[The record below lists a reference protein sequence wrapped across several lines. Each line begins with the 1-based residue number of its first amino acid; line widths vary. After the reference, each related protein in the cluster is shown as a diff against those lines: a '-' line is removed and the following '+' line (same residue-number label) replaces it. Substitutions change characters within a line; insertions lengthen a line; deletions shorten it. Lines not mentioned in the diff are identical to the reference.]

1 MKWPELPT
9 GENKPPWGALFG
21 AASMAY
27 LFVAAYRAD
36 AAPAEWL
43 WTGLVFACFLVLYA
57 IGVVFWSQRRIVLR
71 VCIGLALLGAA
82 FTAYRPSGII
92 FFVYIAALGP
102 FAAGGRIGG
111 SAAIVLLAALAL
123 LAQWHLFWPPAPFP
137 YVFATVSI
145 VLGAALT
152 VVARQRAALAR
163 FHKTAERERIARDLH
178 DILGHTLSVVILKS
192 DLAVRLVEQDAQRAR
207 KEIEEVERISRQ
219 ALAEVR
225 EAIAGYRS
233 GDLRAEFERAGVTLA
248 TAGIAVDGDCE
259 PSNMPAAHERALALV
274 LREAVTNV
282 IRHAR
287 ASRCHMNFSFADGGY
302 RLEVG
307 DDGRGGALQEGMGM
321 QGIRERVRALGGT
334 ATWRAASPRG
344 TTLVVTVPAA
354 GAST

>member
-27 LFVAAYRAD
+27 ILVDPYRAD

-43 WTGLVFACFLVLYA
+43 WTGLAFACFLVLYA

-71 VCIGLALLGAA
+71 VCIGLALLGVA
-82 FTAYRPSGII
+82 FAAYRPSGII

-102 FAAGGRIGG
+102 FAAGGRIGA
-111 SAAIVLLAALAL
+111 SAAIVLLAALAI
-123 LAQWHLFWPPAPFP
+123 LAQWQLFWPPAPFP
-137 YVFATVSI
+137 YVFAVVSI

-152 VVARQRAALAR
+152 IVARQRATLAR

-178 DILGHTLSVVILKS
+178 DILGHTLSAVVLKAE
-192 DLAVRLVEQDAQRAR
+192 LASRLIEQDAPRAR
-207 KEIEEVERISRQ
+207 KEIEDVERIARQ
-219 ALAEVR
+219 ALAEAR
-225 EAIAGYRS
+225 EAIAGYCS
-233 GDLRAEFERAGVTLA
+233 GDLRAEFERAGKTLT

-259 PSNMPAAHERALALV
+259 AVSLPAAHERALALV

-282 IRHAR
+282 IRHAH
-287 ASRCHMNFSFADGGY
+287 ASRCRIELSFAGGGY
-302 RLEVG
+302 TLEVG
-307 DDGRGGALQEGMGM
+307 DDGCGGTLREGMGM

-334 ATWRAASPRG
+334 VTWRASSPRG
-344 TTLVVTVPAA
+344 TTLAVTVPAPGPTA
-354 GAST
+354 

>member
-36 AAPAEWL
+36 AAPAEWF
-43 WTGLVFACFLVLYA
+43 WTGLAFACFLALYA

-71 VCIGLALLGAA
+71 VCIGLALIGTA

-102 FAAGGRIGG
+102 FAAGGRVAR
-111 SAAIVLLAALAL
+111 SATIVVLAGLAILG
-123 LAQWHLFWPPAPFP
+123 QWHLFWPPAAFP
-137 YVFATVSI
+137 YVFAIVAV

-152 VVARQRAALAR
+152 VVARQRATLAR

-192 DLAVRLVEQDAQRAR
+192 ELASRLVEQDTRRAR
-207 KEIEEVERISRQ
+207 KEIEEIERISRE
-219 ALAEVR
+219 ALADVR

-233 GDLRAEFERAGVTLA
+233 GDLRAEFERAGATLA

-259 PSNMPAAHERALALV
+259 SMSMPAAHERALALV

-282 IRHAR
+282 IRHAQ
-287 ASRCHMNFSFADGGY
+287 ASRCRVNLSLTDGSY

-307 DDGRGGALQEGMGM
+307 DDGRGGVLREGMGM

-334 ATWRAASPRG
+334 ATWSAAAPRG
-344 TTLVVTVPAA
+344 TTLVVTVPSA
-354 GAST
+354 GAGT

>member
-27 LFVAAYRAD
+27 IFVGPYRAD

-43 WTGLVFACFLVLYA
+43 WTGFVFACFLVLYT

-71 VCIGLALLGAA
+71 VCIALALLGVA
-82 FTAYRPSGII
+82 FAAYRPSGII
-92 FFVYIAALGP
+92 FFVYVAALGP
-102 FAAGGRIGG
+102 FAAGGRIGAA
-111 SAAIVLLAALAL
+111 AAIVLLAALAI
-123 LAQWHLFWPPAPFP
+123 LAQWQLFWPPAPFP
-137 YVFATVSI
+137 YVFASVAI

-152 VVARQRAALAR
+152 IVARQRATLAR
-163 FHKTAERERIARDLH
+163 LHKTAERERIARDLH
-178 DILGHTLSVVILKS
+178 DILGHTLSVVVLKS
-192 DLAVRLVEQDAQRAR
+192 ELASRLVDEDAPRAR
-207 KEIEEVERISRQ
+207 KEIEEVERIARQ
-219 ALAEVR
+219 ALAEAR

-233 GDLRAEFERAGVTLA
+233 GDLRAEFERAGKTLA

-259 PSNMPAAHERALALV
+259 SVSMPAAHERALALV

-282 IRHAR
+282 IRHAQ
-287 ASRCHMNFSFADGGY
+287 ASRCHMKLSCTDGAY

-307 DDGRGGALQEGMGM
+307 DDGRGGTLREGMGM
-321 QGIRERVRALGGT
+321 QGIRERVSALGGT
-334 ATWRAASPRG
+334 ATWRASATRG

-354 GAST
+354 GAAA